1 MIDRL
6 VAWLAV
12 LTTVL
17 GWISMGGR
25 AALGLATAWVLVW
38 LLFVTGRG
46 IVRRVR
52 WAWNHH

>member
-1 MIDRL
+1 MTDRL

-25 AALGLATAWVLVW
+25 AALGLATAWVLFW